1 MDCSTP
7 GFPVL
12 HYLSEFA
19 QTHVHWVSDAIQPSH
34 PLSPPSPPALSPS
47 QHQGLFQWVS
57 SLHQVVKV
65 LELQHQSFQWIFRV
79 YFFRV
84 DWFVLLAV
92 QGTLKNFLQHHIQ
105 KHQFFGAQPSSWS
118 NSHNSYC
125 KHIFDHDHGNTTR
138 LPRLPVIWKT
148 WVQSLGQEVP
158 LEKEMVTHSS
168 ILTWKIPWMDGPGR
182 L

>member
-92 QGTLKNFLQHHIQ
+92 QGTLKSLLQHHIQ
-105 KHQFFGAQPSSWS
+105 KYQFFGAQPSLWS

-125 KHIFDHDHGNTTR
+125 KHIFDHDHAKTTR
-138 LPRLPVIWKT
+138 CPWWPRW
-148 WVQSLGQEVP
+148 
-158 LEKEMVTHSS
+158 
-168 ILTWKIPWMDGPGR
+168 
-182 L
+182 